1 VFESADS
8 SYISATFDSNLNK
21 VVIAYRDA
29 GNSYYGT
36 AIVGT
41 VSGTS
46 ISFGTP
52 VVFES
57 AYSSYISATFDSN
70 LNKVVIA
77 YRDAGNSNYGTAI
90 VGTISGTSISFG
102 TPVVFE
108 SADSSYISATFDSN
122 LNKVVIAYQ
131 DVGNSYYGTAIVGTV
146 SGTSI
151 SFGTPV
157 VFESA
162 SSRYISATFDSNL
175 NKVVIAYQDAG
186 NSYYGTAIV
195 GTVSGTSISF
205 GTPVVFESAGSYY
218 ISATFDSNLNKVV
231 IAYQDVGNSGFGT
244 AIVGTVSGTS
254 ISFGT
259 PVVFESADSS
269 YISATFDSNLN
280 KVVIAYSDAGNSG
293 FGTATVFATLTTTAH
308 EWIGISSGDYSDA
321 EEAIIFT
328 LGDIADNQTGLT
340 TNNVYYV
347 DVDGTLTTNSTGGY
361 KIGRALSATKL
372 LITEGNA

>member
-1 VFESADS
+1 MVTITEASA
-8 SYISATFDSNLNK
+8 
-21 VVIAYRDA
+21 
-29 GNSYYGT
+29 
-36 AIVGT
+36 
-41 VSGTS
+41 
-46 ISFGTP
+46 GTP

-57 AYSSYISATFDSN
+57 AN
-70 LNKVVIA
+70 
-77 YRDAGNSNYGTAI
+77 
-90 VGTISGTSISFG
+90 
-102 TPVVFE
+102 
-108 SADSSYISATFDSN
+108 SSYISATFDSN